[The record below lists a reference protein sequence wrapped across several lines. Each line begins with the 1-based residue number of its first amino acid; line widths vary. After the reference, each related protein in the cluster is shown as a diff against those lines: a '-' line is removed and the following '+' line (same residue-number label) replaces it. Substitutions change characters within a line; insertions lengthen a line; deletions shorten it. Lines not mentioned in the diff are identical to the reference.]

1 MNKKILVLA
10 MAMPVVMLIG
20 CGTNDTRVA
29 TSETVISEQPGV
41 NTEMLLPI
49 TSDEIMMAVE
59 AEQSGEHVQVQEQP
73 KETELPITEEVA
85 EIIPLPETLKFH
97 FALNAYELRDDD
109 LDDLRLHAKY
119 LASHPEMRLKI
130 IGHTDKSGSVEYNQ
144 RLAMKRA
151 DHVAKILVEQGVMP
165 EQISIYS
172 QGESQPIA
180 GLDHA
185 IRDRRV
191 EFEYYSEM
199 QLSDKQ
205 VY

>member
-1 MNKKILVLA
+1 MNKKILVIA
-10 MAMPVVMLIG
+10 MAMPMVMLIG
-20 CGTNDTRVA
+20 CGTNDTRIA
-29 TSETVISEQPGV
+29 SSETVSNEQPEI
-41 NTEMLLPI
+41 NTEIVLPI
-49 TSDEIMMAVE
+49 TSEELMLAVE
-59 AEQSGEHVQVQEQP
+59 ADMPGMDMMEQVQS
-73 KETELPITEEVA
+73 KETESSIIENVA
-85 EIIPLPETLKFH
+85 EIIPQPETLQFH
-97 FALNAYELRDDD
+97 FALNEYELRDDD
-109 LDDLRLHAKY
+109 LDELKMHAKY

-130 IGHTDKSGSVEYNQ
+130 IGHTDKSGSAEYNQ

-151 DHVAKILVEQGVMP
+151 DHVAKILVQQGVMP
-165 EQISIYS
+165 EQINIYS